1 MQHTN
6 SEIEQISMAN
16 LIKDGRVM
24 AVPLSDVATYYNFE
38 EVNEE
43 EIPKED
49 NVSLLEDA
57 KSFVIPAAEN
67 NIEEQEA
74 QQNYTNLT
82 VFKWDETKTNF
93 LLNEYANLIGS
104 VGKFQRFRTK
114 KLMWKHIANKM
125 EKKFNVRLN
134 SVQVETRFK
143 VVCNRKKKGVLNT
156 NLNSESGDED
166 MNDTIHHEGSRSHR
180 KDSKPGR
187 FLKKTDVVL
196 VIPGKNLNAPDPFD
210 VAPSPPPLSPLSSS
224 SILSPAPLL
233 SPTRSMSPVFQSSDT
248 RNMSGTEKILHKM
261 LEQTNRNFLKYFTVK
276 ERRDEEKLN
285 ERRIYHN
292 EKLKILKEM
301 AIGLDLKYRRK

>member
-1 MQHTN
+1 MQHNN
-6 SEIEQISMAN
+6 SEVEQISMAN

-43 EIPKED
+43 EVPKED
-49 NVSLLEDA
+49 NVSLLQDA

-67 NIEEQEA
+67 NVEDQA
-74 QQNYTNLT
+74 AHPNYTNLT
-82 VFKWDETKTNF
+82 VFKWDETQTNF
-93 LLNEYANLIGS
+93 LLSEYANLIGS

-125 EKKFNVRLN
+125 EKRFNIRLN

-143 VVCNRKKKGVLNT
+143 VVSNRKKKGVLST
-156 NLNSESGDED
+156 NLASESGDED
-166 MNDTIHHEGSRSHR
+166 MNDTIQQGSRSHR

-196 VIPGKNLNAPDPFD
+196 VIPGKNLNTPDPFD

-224 SILSPAPLL
+224 SILSPDPIL

-248 RNMSGTEKILHKM
+248 RNMSGTEKMLHKM
-261 LEQTNRNFLKYFTVK
+261 LEQTNRNFLKYFQVK
-276 ERRDEEKLN
+276 ERRDEERLN
-285 ERRIYHN
+285 EKRIYHN

-301 AIGLDLKYRRK
+301 AIGLDLKYKRK